1 MKIELDLSDI
11 FYEGDDPCDLQEA
24 IKAEVVRVI
33 TGKIHKGIGHAVEIE
48 TAKVIQDELQS
59 AVRDQMPAL
68 IEDLMN
74 AEYTSVDRY
83 GSQGGPTTFRKE
95 LIAEI
100 NRNMVYKAARYDSEK
115 NAFTKAV
122 DSTMAEKLREF
133 KQLFNKTVDSTF
145 VAEAMDFAAKKL
157 AERLKISK

>member
-11 FYEGDDPCDLQEA
+11 FCEGDEPCDLQEA
-24 IKAEVVRVI
+24 IKAEAVRVI
-33 TGKIHKGIGHAVEIE
+33 TEKVHDGIGRAVEIE
-48 TAKVIQDELQS
+48 TAKVIQEELQA

-74 AEYTSVDRY
+74 AEYTPVDRY
-83 GSQGGPTTFRKE
+83 GSRGEPTTFRKE

-100 NRNMVYKAARYDSEK
+100 NRSMIYKGARYDSEK
-115 NAFTKAV
+115 SAFAKAV

-133 KQLFNKTVDSTF
+133 KALFTKTVDSTF
-145 VAEAMDFAAKKL
+145 VAEAMDFATKKL